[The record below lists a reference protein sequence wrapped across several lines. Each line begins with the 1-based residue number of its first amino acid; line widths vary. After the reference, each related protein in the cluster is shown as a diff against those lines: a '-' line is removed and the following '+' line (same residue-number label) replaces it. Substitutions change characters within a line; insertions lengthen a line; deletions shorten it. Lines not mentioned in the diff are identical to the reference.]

1 MPFLTDKNTGMQSQ
15 REKKTDEKGARARLL
30 EAATA
35 LFAEKGYASTYVR
48 EIVTRAGVTKPV
60 LYYYFKNKG
69 GLFCSILDSA
79 VELQK
84 AILGE
89 VLETNGRVLDRLIYL
104 YRRMYQGVMEHQ
116 NLAMLIHSLISGTP
130 QGAPSYDLN
139 QYYHGM
145 IDAIKAVYLN
155 GVGRGE
161 VKEAN
166 ADEVAILV
174 LSLLDFCLYMD
185 LVDPESSDRERPE
198 RLLRLAFQ
206 GLAEKRR
213 KL

>member
-1 MPFLTDKNTGMQSQ
+1 MQSQ

-139 QYYHGM
+139 QYYRSM
-145 IDAIKAVYLN
+145 IDTIKAVYLN
-155 GVGRGE
+155 GVGMGE
-161 VKEAN
+161 VKEGDTDDMA
-166 ADEVAILV
+166 VLV

-185 LVDPESSDRERPE
+185 LVDPELIWPFLS
-198 RLLRLAFQ
+198 
-206 GLAEKRR
+206 
-213 KL
+213 

>member
-1 MPFLTDKNTGMQSQ
+1 MPGKNDSALMKNQ
-15 REKKTDEKGARARLL
+15 KKTMVNEKGARDRLL

-69 GLFCSILDSA
+69 RLFCSILDSA

-84 AILGE
+84 AILDQ

-139 QYYHGM
+139 QYYRSM

-155 GVGRGE
+155 GVGMGE
-161 VKEAN
+161 VKEVDTDDMA
-166 ADEVAILV
+166 VLV

-185 LVDPESSDRERPE
+185 LVDPESSDLERPE

>member
-1 MPFLTDKNTGMQSQ
+1 M
-15 REKKTDEKGARARLL
+15 

-84 AILGE
+84 VILGE

-139 QYYHGM
+139 EYYRSM
-145 IDAIKAVYLN
+145 IDVIKAVYLN
-155 GVGRGE
+155 GVGMGE
-161 VKEAN
+161 VKEVDTGDMA
-166 ADEVAILV
+166 VLV

-185 LVDPESSDRERPE
+185 LVDPGSSDLERPE

-206 GLAEKRR
+206 GLAETRTSDNR
-213 KL
+213 TQS

>member
-1 MPFLTDKNTGMQSQ
+1 MKHQ
-15 REKKTDEKGARARLL
+15 RKKKTDEKGARARLL

-35 LFAEKGYASTYVR
+35 LFAEKGYAGTYVR
-48 EIVTRAGVTKPV
+48 EIVTRAGVTEPV

-84 AILGE
+84 AILGQ
-89 VLETNGRVLDRLIYL
+89 VLEMNGRVLDRLIYL

-130 QGAPSYDLN
+130 QGAPSYDLW
-139 QYYHGM
+139 QYYRSM

-155 GVGRGE
+155 GVGMGE
-161 VKEAN
+161 VKEVDTDDMA
-166 ADEVAILV
+166 VLV

-185 LVDPESSDRERPE
+185 LIDPESSDLERPE